1 MNSFTLDPTLSRDT
15 IEILNLEL
23 CYLGLMND
31 KRYPWLILVPMR
43 AEMVELI
50 DLQQEDQQ
58 QLLTEINQVSHLLQS
73 MFSPHKLNIAT
84 LGNMVCQLHIH
95 IIARDQTD
103 PAWPGPIWGIGTAQP
118 YNKDE
123 AHSII
128 ERLKATLMS
137 LPKAK
142 AKAQ

>member
-1 MNSFTLDPTLSRDT
+1 MNSFTLDPALSRDT
-15 IEILNLEL
+15 IEIMKLEL

-50 DLQQEDQQ
+50 DLQPEDQQ

-73 MFSPHKLNIAT
+73 VFSPHKLNIAT
-84 LGNMVCQLHIH
+84 LGNMVRQLHIH

-103 PAWPGPIWGIGTAQP
+103 PAWPGPIWGIGSAQP

-123 AHSII
+123 ADSII
-128 ERLKATLMS
+128 ARLTTRLMS
-137 LPKAK
+137 
-142 AKAQ
+142 

>member
-73 MFSPHKLNIAT
+73 VFSPHKLNIAT
-84 LGNMVCQLHIH
+84 LGNMVRQLHIH

-142 AKAQ
+142 AQ

>member
-1 MNSFTLDPTLSRDT
+1 
-15 IEILNLEL
+15 
-23 CYLGLMND
+23 
-31 KRYPWLILVPMR
+31 
-43 AEMVELI
+43 MVR
-50 DLQQEDQQ
+50 
-58 QLLTEINQVSHLLQS
+58 
-73 MFSPHKLNIAT
+73 
-84 LGNMVCQLHIH
+84 QLHIH

-142 AKAQ
+142 AQ